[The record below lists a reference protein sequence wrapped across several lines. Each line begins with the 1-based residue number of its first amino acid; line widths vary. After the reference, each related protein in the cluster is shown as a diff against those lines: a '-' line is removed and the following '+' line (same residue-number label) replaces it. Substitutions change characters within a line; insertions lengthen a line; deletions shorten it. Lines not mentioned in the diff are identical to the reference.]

1 MADVNRYNAAPSFPH
16 QRVSAGTTTPVS
28 VTDRLHWARRNG
40 HPAYVW
46 PDVPIAQWRSS
57 LEAIEAVVARIL
69 ISDPVPPTPVPCL
82 VPPLGADARAVG
94 IASFTS
100 GTGPLLGRWVEEGR
114 LQVPPDLADI
124 LAQHLA
130 HGRRRAVR
138 LRAMLHGA
146 LDALSAQG
154 VHAIVLK
161 GAHTGS
167 VYFPEP
173 GTRPA
178 ADIDLGVRPEQV
190 AAASV
195 AMSRL
200 GYVPRVQHT
209 RPHRCDWVMP
219 GVGPPTSLDLSHEEN
234 PVSIEVHAGLDRN
247 YGVRRLSF
255 SPYDASHTAPWIEYG
270 VALVPTQPLL
280 FAYLAAHASEEL
292 HRIQLLRLIELVL
305 VARRDFTSPAHWSAL
320 RELVR
325 TLEAGR
331 FLYPAVAL
339 AARFVPG
346 SIDAGTLAEMAADA
360 PQRMR
365 DVVARLQPAT
375 AQRLEGLSIAERF
388 IWARGPIEIVKHA
401 AYLLWPARSRSLGTI
416 YAERLWRVLRGRISL
431 GSGGRD

>member
-1 MADVNRYNAAPSFPH
+1 
-16 QRVSAGTTTPVS
+16 VSVEGTTPVS
-28 VTDRLHWARRNG
+28 VIDRLHWARRNG

-57 LEAIEAVVARIL
+57 LEAIETVVARIL
-69 ISDPVPPTPVPCL
+69 ISDPAPPTPVPCL
-82 VPPLGADARAVG
+82 LPPSGADARAVG

-100 GTGPLLGRWVEEGR
+100 GTGPLLGRWVEDGR
-114 LQVPPDLADI
+114 LLVPPDLADI
-124 LAQHLA
+124 LALHLA

-138 LRAMLHGA
+138 MRAMLHEA
-146 LDALSAQG
+146 LDALAAEG
-154 VHAIVLK
+154 VRATVLK

-167 VYFPEP
+167 AYFPEP

-178 ADIDLGVRPEQV
+178 ADIDLSVRPDQV
-190 AAASV
+190 AAASA
-195 AMSRL
+195 AMTRL
-200 GYVPRVQHT
+200 GYLPRVQHT
-209 RPHRCDWVMP
+209 HPYRCDWVRP
-219 GVGPPTSLDLSHEEN
+219 DTGLPTSLDLSHEEN

-255 SPYDASHTAPWIEYG
+255 APYDASLIAPWNEYG
-270 VALVPTQPLL
+270 EALVPTQPLL

-305 VARRDFTSPAHWSAL
+305 VARRDFKTPAHWSAL

-325 TLEAGR
+325 SLEAGR

-346 SIDAGTLAEMAADA
+346 SIDAETLADLEADA

-365 DVVARLQPAT
+365 DVVARLHPAT

-388 IWARGPIEIVKHA
+388 IWARGPIEMIKRA
-401 AYLLWPARSRSLGTI
+401 AFLLWPARSRSLGTI

-431 GSGGRD
+431 GSGELD